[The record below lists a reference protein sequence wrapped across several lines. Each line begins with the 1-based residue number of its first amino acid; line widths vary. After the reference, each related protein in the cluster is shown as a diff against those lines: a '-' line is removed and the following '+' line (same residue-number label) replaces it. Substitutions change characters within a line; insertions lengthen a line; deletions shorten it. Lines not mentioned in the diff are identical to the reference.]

1 MEPIRALVVD
11 DEPLAREGI
20 RLHLEDARD
29 VQVVGECGD
38 GEAAVAAIQ
47 ELEPELVFLDVQMPG
62 LDGFGVLQALEGEP
76 LPEVIFVT
84 AYDQFALQAFEA
96 HALDYVMKPID
107 PDRFGRSLERA
118 RKQVRRRRDGEMDRR
133 LRALLSDLG
142 GPSAWLDRI
151 VVRSG
156 GRILILRVA
165 DVDYIESAANYVRI
179 HIGEK
184 DYLLRE
190 TMQGLEDKLDPGH
203 FARIHR
209 STIVRLDRI
218 RALEP
223 LFQGDFVVILEDGT
237 RLTSSR
243 TYRDRLKE
251 FLDS

>member
-1 MEPIRALVVD
+1 MDRIRALVVD

-20 RLHLEDARD
+20 RLHLEDVAD
-29 VQVVGECGD
+29 VEVVGECGD
-38 GEAAVAAIQ
+38 GVAAVAAIQ
-47 ELEPELVFLDVQMPG
+47 ELRPELVFLDVQMPG
-62 LDGFGVLQALEGEP
+62 LDGFGVLEALEGAV

-107 PDRFGRSLERA
+107 PERFGRTLDRA
-118 RKQVRRRRDGEMDRR
+118 RKQVRRRRDGDVDRR
-133 LRALLSDLG
+133 LRALLEDLG
-142 GPSAWLDRI
+142 APSPYLDRL

-156 GRILILRVA
+156 SRILILRVA

-190 TMQGLEDKLDPGH
+190 TMQGLEEKLDPAH

-223 LFQGDFVVILEDGT
+223 LFQGDYVVILEDGT

-243 TYRDRLKE
+243 TYRDRLRD
-251 FLDS
+251 FLDT